1 MEPSIQPGQLN
12 IDKEQNPKNLPSL
25 YTENTLTLQLA
36 EIQMTFFFISA
47 VKFQEFIL
55 HSFHV
60 IMLTT
65 SEYRQIGWDTPAI
78 TQFVEVPGTLR
89 ISRST
94 FCSDDR
100 CKLSG
105 WKQYRLQYQAGKTWV
120 WNINNTTAARKSTS
134 ASEFA
139 PLWNTLH

>member
-12 IDKEQNPKNLPSL
+12 IDKEQNPKNFPSL
-25 YTENTLTLQLA
+25 YKYAHAATGWDSNEGIL
-36 EIQMTFFFISA
+36 ISA

-65 SEYRQIGWDTPAI
+65 SEYRQIGWDTPAK

-105 WKQYRLQYQAGKTWV
+105 WKQYRLQYQAGKIWV